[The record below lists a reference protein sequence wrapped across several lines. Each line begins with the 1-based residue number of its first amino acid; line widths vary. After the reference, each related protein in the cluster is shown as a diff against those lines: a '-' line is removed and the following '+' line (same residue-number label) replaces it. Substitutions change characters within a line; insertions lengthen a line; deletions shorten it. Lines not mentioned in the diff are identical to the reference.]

1 MALEIEGILQQ
12 VLPEVNG
19 TSKTGNPWVKQDFVI
34 ETTEDQY
41 PKKVNFSLWG
51 DKVADFKQYTTGDKI
66 KVSFNLESRE
76 YNGRWYTEARAWKV
90 ELVDNNGFVGG
101 AGNQSSDIPSIPA
114 SPLLPSD
121 NGTDDLPF

>member
-76 YNGRWYTEARAWKV
+76 YNGRWYTEARAWRV
-90 ELVDNNGFVGG
+90 DLVDNNGFVS
-101 AGNQSSDIPSIPA
+101 NSEPSDIPS